1 MGMLSVRLVRS
12 TVAVALLAIA
22 FGSLLAASLPARAE
36 YPDRPIKIIVPFPPG
51 GAVDV
56 LARLLTQRLSED
68 QAGWTFVIENKAGA
82 GGIIATDATAKAV
95 PDGYTLLL
103 TAPNHTINAA
113 MKAKLPYDA
122 EKDLMP
128 ISVVGEVPE
137 LLVTHPDMPF
147 KTFPEFIAYA
157 KANPGKLNYS
167 SAGVGTLPHVTMEHL
182 MRLAGIQMAHV
193 PYRGAAP
200 ALSDL
205 IAGHVQMKYDT
216 ITTAGVHVSAGKL
229 RALAYAG
236 RKRSPLMPDVPT
248 IDEQGFPGYVGILWV
263 GLMAP
268 AGTAK
273 GVIDRIGAA
282 VRRAVAAREFS
293 ERLQKDGFEPI
304 GSTAESFAELVSKEI
319 VLWRELAK
327 SAKISLD

>member
-1 MGMLSVRLVRS
+1 MGMLGERRARS
-12 TVAVALLAIA
+12 RTALALL
-22 FGSLLAASLPARAE
+22 LATIGALVTAGVPARAE
-36 YPDRPIKIIVPFPPG
+36 YPDRPIKVIVPFPPG
-51 GAVDV
+51 GATDV
-56 LARLLTQRLSED
+56 VARLLTQRLSED
-68 QAGWTFVIENKAGA
+68 QPGWTFVIENKAGA
-82 GGIIATDATAKAV
+82 GGIIATDATAKAA

-103 TAPNHTINAA
+103 TTPNHTINAA
-113 MKAKLPYDA
+113 MKAKLPYDT
-122 EKDLMP
+122 EKDLVP
-128 ISVVGEVPE
+128 ISIVGEVPE

-147 KTFPEFIAYA
+147 KTFAEFIAYA

-182 MRLAGIQMAHV
+182 MRLTGIQMAHV

-216 ITTAGVHVSAGKL
+216 VTTAGVHVTAGKL

-248 IDEQGFPGYVGILWV
+248 VDEQGFPGYVGILWV

-268 AGTAK
+268 AGTPKA
-273 GVIDRIGAA
+273 VIDKMGAA
-282 VRRAVAAREFS
+282 VVRAVASREFS
-293 ERLQKDGFEPI
+293 ERLLRDGIEPV
-304 GSTAESFAELVSKEI
+304 GSTADAFAALISKEI